1 MSLPKIVRGTYVNI
15 AVEDPDAPGTYINLC
30 GLTSRTFTEQVQ
42 TRDRFT
48 RDCNK
53 PEDVPV
59 RGIVA
64 TGKQWDLSG
73 AGLYNRAQAELV
85 AGLSGVVKK
94 YRFIIGEPADDAV
107 YSSYHE
113 GAAMMTQRQ
122 ITGAED
128 DDVTAELTF
137 ASDGEWTEVPVA

>member
-15 AVEDPDAPGTYINLC
+15 AVEDDDAPGTFINIC

-48 RDCNK
+48 RDCNE
-53 PEDVPV
+53 PEDIPV

-73 AGLYNRAQAELV
+73 TGLYNRSQAALV
-85 AGLSGVVKK
+85 STLVGVVKN
-94 YRFIIGEPADDAV
+94 YRFIIGEPATDAV
-107 YSSYHE
+107 YESYHA

-122 ITGAED
+122 ITGADD
-128 DDVTAELTF
+128 DDVTAEMTF
-137 ASDGEWTEVPVA
+137 ASDGEWTEVVVP